1 MPEHT
6 QTLPPPPPGSSAS
19 MDREGERVTLD
30 LPAVGLWR
38 GSFGLVIFGP
48 ALILVAV
55 VSISRIVIE
64 EGGIS
69 PWLLV
74 WFVALGLIGVLMTLL
89 AQFLGLRA
97 TRVDCTPEQLILTNR
112 HVFGSSRV
120 ELSHNEFDRAVV
132 GEAPFT
138 ARNHPVVRLEVWKKD
153 ASRHVAMTA
162 RRPAEVAW
170 VADVITEV
178 LQSSPAANADRD

>member
-1 MPEHT
+1 MSEHT
-6 QTLPPPPPGSSAS
+6 LTLPPPPPGSSAS
-19 MDREGERVTLD
+19 MDREGDRVALD

-55 VSISRIVIE
+55 VSIGRIVTE
-64 EGGIS
+64 EGGID

-74 WFVALGLIGVLMTLL
+74 WFIALGLVGVLMFLL

-97 TRVDCTPEQLILTNR
+97 TRVECTPEQLTLTNR
-112 HVFGSSRV
+112 HVFGSSRLQV
-120 ELSHNEFDRAVV
+120 ASDELDRVVV

-153 ASRHVAMTA
+153 GSRHISMTA

-170 VADVITEV
+170 VADVISEVMRTNPATE
-178 LQSSPAANADRD
+178 ADAR

>member
-1 MPEHT
+1 MSEHT
-6 QTLPPPPPGSSAS
+6 LTLPPPPPGSSAS
-19 MDREGERVTLD
+19 MDRDGDRVALD
-30 LPAVGLWR
+30 LPAVGMWR

-55 VSISRIVIE
+55 VSIFRIVTE

-69 PWLLV
+69 PWLLL
-74 WFVALGLIGVLMTLL
+74 WFIVLGLIGVLMFLL

-97 TRVDCTPEQLILTNR
+97 TRIECTPEQLTLTNR

-120 ELSHNEFDRAVV
+120 QVPREELDRVVV

-153 ASRHVAMTA
+153 GSRHVSMTA

-170 VADVITEV
+170 VADVISEV
-178 LQSSPAANADRD
+178 MQASPNTGAGSR

>member
-1 MPEHT
+1 
-6 QTLPPPPPGSSAS
+6 
-19 MDREGERVTLD
+19 MDRDGNGVTLD
-30 LPAVGLWR
+30 LPAAGLWR
-38 GSFGLVIFGP
+38 GSFGLIIFGP

-55 VSISRIVIE
+55 VSVGRIVTE

-74 WFVALGLIGVLMTLL
+74 WFVVLGLIGVLMTLL

-97 TRVDCTPEQLILTNR
+97 TRVECNPERLTLIGR
-112 HVFGSSRV
+112 HLFGGSRAD
-120 ELSHNEFDRAVV
+120 LSREEIDRVIV

-153 ASRHVAMTA
+153 GSRHVLMTA

-170 VADVITEV
+170 VADVISEV
-178 LQSSPAANADRD
+178 IDSPQPPGAGTG

>member
-1 MPEHT
+1 
-6 QTLPPPPPGSSAS
+6 
-19 MDREGERVTLD
+19 MDRDGAQVTLD

-55 VSISRIVIE
+55 VSISRIVTE

-74 WFVALGLIGVLMTLL
+74 WFIALGLIGVLMTLL

-97 TRVDCTPEQLILTNR
+97 TRIECNPEGVTLINR
-112 HVFGSSRV
+112 HVFGGSRV
-120 ELSHNEFDRAVV
+120 ELSRDEVDRVVV

-153 ASRHVAMTA
+153 ASRHVLMTA

-170 VADVITEV
+170 VADAVSEV
-178 LQSSPAANADRD
+178 LQSPNRAAAASADRG